1 MSIEA
6 PAQAVMS
13 KQEIANGDASPEH
26 LAELYKS
33 DAVITTIPP
42 KGPCRAHAILTKAGL
57 EPTDPAA
64 WGLLIDRG
72 YSFNVERDGT
82 VNLADLERVI
92 ERGLAMFIEVGDAL
106 AQIRD
111 RKLYRDTHDTFEAY
125 CEERWGLKRTR
136 AYELMQAAGVAR
148 LVSEISDTKITR
160 ESHAKAL
167 AKLRD
172 KPAQLRK
179 ALVEVNAQEAG
190 TAKHIVSI
198 VRTLDPP
205 AKTERGEPDDAS
217 EVVDGEVVDD
227 DSEHVQAQFER
238 IERLWAE
245 LKDGLRDH
253 GGWNDTLQGR
263 WRENVTGRLRE
274 LADAVERFPG
284 GTTP

>member
-1 MSIEA
+1 MN
-6 PAQAVMS
+6 
-13 KQEIANGDASPEH
+13 KQEIANGDAGPEY

-42 KGPCRAHAILTKAGL
+42 KGPCRAHAILAKAGL

-92 ERGLAMFIEVGDAL
+92 ERGLETFIEVGDAL
-106 AQIRD
+106 TQIRD
-111 RKLYRDTHDTFEAY
+111 RKLYRETHSTFESY
-125 CEERWGLKRTR
+125 TEERWGLKRTR
-136 AYELMQAAGVAR
+136 AYELMQAAGVAK
-148 LVSEISDTKITR
+148 LVSEISDTKIVH

-167 AKLRD
+167 APMLDMPSGLGRV
-172 KPAQLRK
+172 
-179 ALVEVNAQEAG
+179 LVEMTDENAV
-190 TAKHIVSI
+190 TAKQIKRIVAR
-198 VRTLDPP
+198 RTPV
-205 AKTERGEPDDAS
+205 KTKRDEPDNAY

-227 DSEHVQAQFER
+227 DSEHVQAHFER
-238 IERLWAE
+238 IEQLWAE

-253 GGWNDTLQGR
+253 GGWNDVLQSR

-284 GTTP
+284 GMAS